1 MGCGS
6 SQSID
11 EKKEDINV
19 YNKQNKNNIKEK
31 ELFLNIGLNTKKLN
45 NLNDNGNNSKLIQ
58 KKEEK
63 EKEDKDISLKNQQTK
78 EENKEK
84 EISQKKIKSYSFLT
98 ISQNVLD
105 YLPEDISK
113 DEIKLIVYDALR
125 NSIINDKDKYIKG
138 KNLTVEQANCLM
150 DILYNIVANIDNNKE
165 EEKYKRL
172 LGDIKIKIEVL
183 EINKENARKILFKDL
198 EPTEE
203 EIEETL
209 GQFANSNDIP
219 NYLLL
224 NYHKIFFSLSEKI
237 YIFYLTHHKNHLFIL
252 IYNKNKYFFFFFKI

>member
-1 MGCGS
+1 MGCGN
-6 SQSID
+6 SQSTE
-11 EKKEDINV
+11 EKKEDINI
-19 YNKQNKNNIKEK
+19 YSNPFDKKNIKEK
-31 ELFLNIGLNTKKLN
+31 DLIILKNE
-45 NLNDNGNNSKLIQ
+45 GNNKNNSILIQ

-63 EKEDKDISLKNQQTK
+63 GEKEKEDKEISLKNQQTK
-78 EENKEK
+78 VETKEK
-84 EISQKKIKSYSFLT
+84 EIITKKSQKRMKSYSLT
-98 ISQNVLD
+98 ISPNVLD
-105 YLPEDISK
+105 YLPKDISK
-113 DEIKLIVYDALR
+113 NEIKQIVYDALK

-198 EPTEE
+198 DPTNE

-209 GQFANSNDIP
+209 GQFTNSNNIP
-219 NYLLL
+219 KLFV
-224 NYHKIFFSLSEKI
+224 IELS
-237 YIFYLTHHKNHLFIL
+237 
-252 IYNKNKYFFFFFKI
+252 